1 MRLVHSKVSSVRL
14 AERARI
20 ALLAAQGLQNLQI
33 AQELGVDRIKAGRW
47 RQRYIESGI
56 AGIERDLPRGAPPA
70 KMDVAKLVELTTQTK
85 LGEYLSHHN
94 TNPPSRSSGPR
105 VPATSCRRSF
115 APTPG

>member
-1 MRLVHSKVSSVRL
+1 MILEGTQLSTLSLRLYYGLHRSRSVRVAPAIELKGEDEAELVRLVHSKVSSVRL

-33 AQELGVDRIKAGRW
+33 AQELGVARITAGRW

-70 KMDVAKLVELTTQTK
+70 
-85 LGEYLSHHN
+85 
-94 TNPPSRSSGPR
+94 
-105 VPATSCRRSF
+105 
-115 APTPG
+115 